1 MKTTLNRSCFF
12 FKLPI
17 RTGIHTAQST
27 QNMERNKECLVNV
40 SRYKFSLVISGLT
53 KMLQN
58 IDSMQVYGPDAERN
72 FCDSLLIV
80 LETLEKCL
88 TCQPH
93 DTSRLDETIL
103 VKNLLQELFRVRNLV
118 LNFMNLTSENGKMYN
133 QLLLLVSQ
141 VLYALSTQY
150 FNAVF
155 NRIPNCLALA
165 AQDESNVDQANELE
179 LIQHLNLDMRK
190 LSRLILEICNR
201 FRSLKKSTWLHLA
214 VYLERAIWNWLEN
227 YPQEF
232 DELQKKPNDELAD
245 CCERL
250 FDLFTSLCAE
260 SGRKKILV
268 WPLQMMLLVL
278 CPKIL
283 EEINNAENGAPLSP
297 EHQKK
302 KQFMD
307 EVRKALASHGHGSS
321 ASKPA
326 LLEAALLAAVNL
338 CKASTYI
345 NINDRNNILFILVH
359 SVYADLQNLL
369 FNPNKPYLRNNQNLA
384 ETESLLTEFFVAYF
398 RITPHNKNLLK
409 VCLQTTSPAIYHTVL
424 VSGLYR
430 IITQSRL
437 AWWPDVSPFYSKS
450 TEIRSMFLET
460 LNRVNH
466 HPPIRITQSLTFR
479 DKMNLKNKDKTED
492 NLMSKYNLL
501 LNMVRLL
508 NANPLLMLYSPQ
520 TRSSSDAQKATFD
533 LMNGLMSL
541 IQQSIMSDLAQEAMD
556 ALLCLHQPANIRLW
570 NLHSPAQAFWE
581 ISPQLLYSIAQKL
594 INRNIPNSCDV
605 LKWLREILVC
615 RIKFLQQHC
624 DYANLPG
631 CCTRGLLTSNIP
643 VIGDVNITTSTNTTG
658 VISSITAATTAT
670 TTGSSLSTAANYMQ
684 TNAYSNMSYTDGGVY
699 IGPAPS
705 SKTNSQNTPC
715 LSPFL
720 GPLGI
725 NPKRN
730 QMALIKLETVF
741 FTYLWSLD
749 LEAVLTSMSCF
760 RLLCQEAELWSNA
773 ATLATITSV
782 PDNEFVQRSDCECY
796 LVNPNLSAPSS
807 AETSDWAEN
816 SVLTTNLH
824 HSDLI
829 RKSPPPTV
837 NYKLVVSS
845 ASSSSTPPESTCVRF
860 QNPSTLYDNDSRT
873 RPNISGSCIALCN
886 CGCPLCTPVSYLPV
900 YTNVGSNPAVSRSIH
915 DSSSHSSFSTSLNS
929 DSNPTFCSE
938 YSDDSTTNFSTQTS
952 TKVINPILHTASPSD
967 KSCSWSLPAQWAFT
981 DFRLPDL
988 LPVYNVYAEIADHSR
1003 SIVTTGRAH
1012 LQKQILAL
1020 LRKINHQTQGNKLA
1034 WEHTYMIWL
1043 RSTKFLI
1050 NYPKSKASVPSNGT
1064 EDSCYDTTA
1073 NSANNNSV
1081 SGFSSASLGNSASI
1095 PSGLDSLSN
1104 QVDTAA
1110 SGMNIDGFSSA
1121 QGSTGM
1127 LLTIA
1132 NNTGGVSVS
1141 SASTGTSSFVSGS
1154 AISSGTSRYLAVKRR
1169 VSQQSPVN
1177 DHEIE
1182 DVLNEWANMT
1192 GFLCALGSVAL
1203 NIPPLP
1209 QGSSSLPSQIA
1220 SSGYSCDQTKTK
1232 PQQIHCPHYHYCS
1245 QHLLDH
1251 VHQHFDPNCLRA
1263 NYFLQSHRTNFIKS
1277 TNDVD
1282 QTDESHKCHSFH
1294 GACLSEL
1301 TAARRLSLVQSSLNQ
1316 DNQFSPVA
1324 QFIGNL
1330 LLLISCQHEKFGHQ
1344 IQKHVK
1350 ESIGNELNPLIYPI
1364 LFNQL
1369 RNHVDACF
1377 SGQGQQQV
1385 VVTETNTL
1393 FIENVIF
1400 IMRSILDKRTKSVD
1414 RLSDHL
1420 ELVSIES
1427 LMLNI
1432 VRYVRHLECV
1442 HSLQIKIKVCQ
1453 LVQKM
1458 MARREDL
1465 AFRQEMRFRNKLV
1478 DYLCDWI
1485 MGSSY
1490 HLNLSVQTNYLANNS
1505 TGTTIT
1511 TTMSTATTVASCNN
1525 SNVSGVF
1532 GLSNTSVANSLT
1544 SEFNENLSLSNSSL
1558 VNPPIFLPSGVGI
1571 PISQSQ
1577 NNSIAITSHNAQ
1589 LAYSNIVPS
1598 SGISGMVVNYG
1609 GVHSNITGYQGV
1621 PYCGPLTSG
1630 NFGLMNYGSQLQS
1643 SVNAWNRSD
1652 ILDYNC
1658 AWDNAT
1664 PNLGIG
1670 VGLIAHGQI
1679 SNSPF
1684 SPYFNTSELT
1694 SFSSMPYGTVNNNR
1708 LVTGGLSC
1716 IGQSQSWNVANSKST
1731 ALSGATSCQNYIS
1744 NSGNSLSTVSS
1755 SSGFNSISGQINVI
1769 KYGSNIPTSNVSSIS
1784 YSGQSSV
1791 ASIWSGASGINY
1803 ALYTGTNTTSAHV
1816 PAIAVSA
1823 VTTLSVGG
1831 YSSNVPNITSTA
1843 GIVAQTAAQTRELD
1857 LACMEAVAAL
1867 LHGMPLQ
1874 PEEIDRADLMD
1885 AKSHLFAKYFS
1896 LFMNLLNDVA
1906 DDREKGAE
1914 IRQNHTALRNVTVQA
1929 MSNLLNANIESGLV
1943 HAIGLGYH
1951 REPQSRAAFME
1962 VLTKILQQGTEF
1974 ETLAETAL
1982 AERYERLVGLVTM
1995 VGENG
2000 ELPIAM
2006 ALTQVV
2012 SCNNM
2017 DELARVL
2024 VTLFDAKQLL
2034 CQLFCNVF
2042 SKELESADSM
2052 QAPLRGNT
2060 MTSKIMNYCF
2070 KQFGRDYLQS
2080 VLGPVLME
2088 LVRRDA
2094 GNSGAYVTLAPP
2106 PPPPV
2111 IATIVGKNDINN
2123 KPVNTIKSDNIPN
2136 YNCMQLLDEMSSIST
2151 NELLEDITKFN
2162 QNKSNLSY
2170 EVDPRLLQSNE
2181 NLEDN
2186 QNNLIFATELLYNK
2200 LIKSV
2205 DSFPSRL
2212 RCMCRCLYKLIGHLG
2227 YGNQSTDQALN
2238 VLSTVVFL
2246 RFINPA
2252 VVSPYESG
2260 ILDFEPPSRV
2270 KRGLILIGKMM
2281 QNIANQLLF
2290 TKEPHMRIFDSVL
2303 QKHFESCRQFF
2314 KSIVEESTKP
2324 DKSLDPSTF
2333 NGLLDPL
2340 INNTSQLVVSSSW
2353 LSGAYPNSS
2362 TANPLEAIA
2371 PLTSDNVSSVSVC
2384 TNTGGG
2390 GGGVGG
2396 GGGSCMISF
2405 ISDDLIH
2412 ALHRLLFTNQ
2422 SKIGDYLAS
2431 NRDWKAVGRQPY
2443 DKMVTLLA
2451 HLGPPGHKSVDCM
2464 WNYLDIPSTRLEDW
2478 VLRGYQFRDSEEFKH
2493 LKNVNAFYQAGISRL
2508 GNPVFY
2514 YIARRYKSR
2523 EYQRVEYPFIIC
2535 LVSMTLDAYRNKP
2548 FEVVIDFTHTSVENR
2563 FKNDLL
2569 NKWANI
2575 IGPVLRE
2582 YLVAAYIYNCNSWVR
2597 EYTKIHDRFFSPI
2610 KGSRKLVFIDH
2621 PSRLNE
2627 YIEPDQQRLP
2637 AGTLVLEE
2645 DLRVFN
2651 GALKL
2656 SHKDT
2661 KVAIKVCT
2669 NAIQVTST
2677 EKTKV
2682 LGHSVILNDVY
2693 YASEIEEVCLVD
2705 NNQFTL
2711 TILNDNGPLSFIH
2724 DACDSIV
2731 QAIIHIRTRWALS
2744 QPDTPAIHAKIKPR
2758 DVPGTLLN
2766 IALLNLG
2773 SSDPNLR
2780 SAAYNLLCALT
2791 QTFNLKIEGQLLET
2805 KGLCIPGNNTLFITE
2820 ISNRLAQLE
2829 PHLTLEFLE
2838 ECIQGFSRSSIEM
2851 KHLCLEY
2858 ITPWLPNLTRF
2869 CRSDDAK
2876 RQKVNVIIDKLITLT
2891 IEEEQMYPSIQ
2902 IKIWG
2907 KLGQVPQLLGLV
2919 LDNFIQRSVSCG
2931 LGSLQAEIMADTS
2944 VALAAVN
2951 KQLVSKK
2958 VLSKLCRFIEKTCS
2972 APTTLLE
2979 QHPLWPETAP
2989 LLRYLLMLSF
2999 NNCLDI
3005 CTHLPRLFHIAT
3017 LLVCTGP
3024 LSLRASVHGFVINVI
3039 HSLCT
3044 SSLAKQI
3051 SEKTV
3056 HQLRQLLAE
3065 FTLPKFYEVFGIQ
3078 HVKCAPISAFPHF
3091 RPGERSGLIIGSAG
3105 PNNSSHTGSVALN
3118 IPPLTGH
3125 IGVISNLH
3133 HSQGSSSSISSNC
3146 SGGTCTSM
3154 SVDGVDLIS
3163 AKKDT
3168 SLQSSELKKP
3178 EFTRNT
3184 HPVLVMISDN
3194 CEETNLYQR
3203 MIPTSIETS
3212 QRTRQINDSLDNYE
3226 RNPYN
3231 HPHQKQHSFST
3242 DMFNLNPGNKA
3253 NSTFSDNYSLRLNQ
3267 TGQFIVPH
3275 LFNPCTSVP
3284 SSSYLPNHVISQP
3297 LDSLDNKPERLSL
3310 SSLEFLTDTLL
3321 EIMSLVIKEVPKFTH
3336 WLDQW
3341 TQLARKF
3348 AFQHNPAL
3356 QPRAIIVLGCICK
3369 RFTDTDIKQLL
3380 RIMSRAL
3387 ASYANELNM
3396 EKDLRHKTVN
3406 TGQAELYLIEAIII
3420 CLTRL
3425 LPLLPSDSETHQPL
3439 FWIALGILQLDE
3451 VSLYAAG
3458 LALLEQNLLTLD
3470 QNGTFERDS
3479 LSSIM
3484 MRCREQFI
3492 LQYKQMDHAVGLS
3505 FRDSFHFALVGH
3517 LLKGFRHPDV
3527 KTVARTIRVLNLLLG
3542 ITAKPIN
3549 RDKYQVSHESIAY
3562 LTALLPV
3569 SEEVRK
3575 RCRLK
3580 FRIPGT
3586 LVGTNE
3592 QELNKN
3598 CNNNNNNNT
3607 TMITKNSSS
3616 FTNATIYST
3625 NHTDWGGSNESLL
3638 DTLSSPQQSNSR
3650 GHNSVS
3656 LIKSLLPNNFIQ
3668 SNFNQ
3673 KINRP
3678 RFESNYTSNLLSS
3691 DNNTTQQLIRLSNDR
3706 QITTNTI
3713 SEMNQVQQSCHQ
3725 FPKRHAILSATD
3737 SLRSRS
3743 IDECMPSGNINS
3755 NTEQRSGNVLSQ
3767 IRDETVD
3774 SQNMNGSEFDD
3785 VSEDRNQINQRE
3797 QLLPNPIQ
3805 TEQKTSTGVLL
3816 DPSILTDEAT
3826 QALTIAVLTTLV
3838 RYTTDENESRVLYE
3852 FLADASMVFPRVFP
3866 VIHSLL
3872 DSKINYVLTHCHDQK
3887 ILSAVQS
3894 IIQNMIGN
3902 GETSV
3907 QQLHYLQSIGFG
3919 GLWRFSGHF
3928 SKANQ
3933 NADTAQLFVNFLEV
3947 LIDSHL
3953 PGEDLRTSYTP
3964 VLGLGNTG
3972 RASNLSS
3979 DSSLSLSSV
3988 HGPINE
3994 VSTVSV
4000 TSSITSAV
4008 TTATTNVDPS
4018 VNSEDRD
4025 GPSSISPITLV
4036 NVPCVL
4042 SNNDSEE
4049 LKTNF
4054 STIGSTPK
4062 DQQDLDSEYFSS
4074 RGRSGS
4080 NVSGFEHIIK

>member
-1 MKTTLNRSCFF
+1 MADKRPNEWVQLLLSRFDSQ
-12 FKLPI
+12 LPI

-103 VKNLLQELFRVRNLV
+103 VKNLLQELFR
-118 LNFMNLTSENGKMYN
+118 FMNLTSENGKMYN

-232 DELQKKPNDELAD
+232 DELQKKPIDELAD

-297 EHQKK
+297 EYQKK

-321 ASKPA
+321 GSKPA

-492 NLMSKYNLL
+492 NLMNKYNLL

-631 CCTRGLLTSNIP
+631 CCTRGLLTSNMP
-643 VIGDVNITTSTNTTG
+643 VR
-658 VISSITAATTAT
+658 
-670 TTGSSLSTAANYMQ
+670 
-684 TNAYSNMSYTDGGVY
+684 
-699 IGPAPS
+699 
-705 SKTNSQNTPC
+705 
-715 LSPFL
+715 
-720 GPLGI
+720 I

-760 RLLCQEAELWSNA
+760 RLLCQEAELW
-773 ATLATITSV
+773 T
-782 PDNEFVQRSDCECY
+782 
-796 LVNPNLSAPSS
+796 
-807 AETSDWAEN
+807 
-816 SVLTTNLH
+816 
-824 HSDLI
+824 
-829 RKSPPPTV
+829 
-837 NYKLVVSS
+837 
-845 ASSSSTPPESTCVRF
+845 
-860 QNPSTLYDNDSRT
+860 
-873 RPNISGSCIALCN
+873 
-886 CGCPLCTPVSYLPV
+886 
-900 YTNVGSNPAVSRSIH
+900 
-915 DSSSHSSFSTSLNS
+915 
-929 DSNPTFCSE
+929 
-938 YSDDSTTNFSTQTS
+938 
-952 TKVINPILHTASPSD
+952 
-967 KSCSWSLPAQWAFT
+967 QWAFT

-1064 EDSCYDTTA
+1064 EDSCA
-1073 NSANNNSV
+1073 
-1081 SGFSSASLGNSASI
+1081 
-1095 PSGLDSLSN
+1095 
-1104 QVDTAA
+1104 
-1110 SGMNIDGFSSA
+1110 
-1121 QGSTGM
+1121 
-1127 LLTIA
+1127 
-1132 NNTGGVSVS
+1132 
-1141 SASTGTSSFVSGS
+1141 
-1154 AISSGTSRYLAVKRR
+1154 SRYLAVKRR

-1209 QGSSSLPSQIA
+1209 QGSSSLSSQIA
-1220 SSGYSCDQTKTK
+1220 SSGYSCV
-1232 PQQIHCPHYHYCS
+1232 Y
-1245 QHLLDH
+1245 
-1251 VHQHFDPNCLRA
+1251 
-1263 NYFLQSHRTNFIKS
+1263 
-1277 TNDVD
+1277 
-1282 QTDESHKCHSFH
+1282 ESHKCHSFH
-1294 GACLSEL
+1294 GTCLSEL

-1485 MGSSY
+1485 MG
-1490 HLNLSVQTNYLANNS
+1490 
-1505 TGTTIT
+1505 I
-1511 TTMSTATTVASCNN
+1511 
-1525 SNVSGVF
+1525 
-1532 GLSNTSVANSLT
+1532 
-1544 SEFNENLSLSNSSL
+1544 
-1558 VNPPIFLPSGVGI
+1558 
-1571 PISQSQ
+1571 
-1577 NNSIAITSHNAQ
+1577 
-1589 LAYSNIVPS
+1589 
-1598 SGISGMVVNYG
+1598 
-1609 GVHSNITGYQGV
+1609 
-1621 PYCGPLTSG
+1621 
-1630 NFGLMNYGSQLQS
+1630 
-1643 SVNAWNRSD
+1643 
-1652 ILDYNC
+1652 
-1658 AWDNAT
+1658 
-1664 PNLGIG
+1664 
-1670 VGLIAHGQI
+1670 
-1679 SNSPF
+1679 
-1684 SPYFNTSELT
+1684 
-1694 SFSSMPYGTVNNNR
+1694 
-1708 LVTGGLSC
+1708 
-1716 IGQSQSWNVANSKST
+1716 
-1731 ALSGATSCQNYIS
+1731 
-1744 NSGNSLSTVSS
+1744 
-1755 SSGFNSISGQINVI
+1755 
-1769 KYGSNIPTSNVSSIS
+1769 
-1784 YSGQSSV
+1784 
-1791 ASIWSGASGINY
+1791 
-1803 ALYTGTNTTSAHV
+1803 
-1816 PAIAVSA
+1816 SA
-1823 VTTLSVGG
+1823 VTTLSVGS

-2042 SKELESADSM
+2042 SKEVTDSM
-2052 QAPLRGNT
+2052 QSPLRGNT

-2080 VLGPVLME
+2080 VLDM
-2088 LVRRDA
+2088 
-2094 GNSGAYVTLAPP
+2094 
-2106 PPPPV
+2106 
-2111 IATIVGKNDINN
+2111 
-2123 KPVNTIKSDNIPN
+2123 
-2136 YNCMQLLDEMSSIST
+2136 
-2151 NELLEDITKFN
+2151 TKFN

-2186 QNNLIFATELLYNK
+2186 QNNLIFATELLYKK

-2227 YGNQSTDQALN
+2227 YVNQSNDQALN

-2314 KSIVEESTKP
+2314 K
-2324 DKSLDPSTF
+2324 
-2333 NGLLDPL
+2333 
-2340 INNTSQLVVSSSW
+2340 
-2353 LSGAYPNSS
+2353 
-2362 TANPLEAIA
+2362 
-2371 PLTSDNVSSVSVC
+2371 VC
-2384 TNTGGG
+2384 GGG
-2390 GGGVGG
+2390 CGVGG

-2493 LKNVNAFYQAGISRL
+2493 LKNVNAFYQAGTSRL

-2610 KGSRKLVFIDH
+2610 KGSRKLIFIDH

-2869 CRSDDAK
+2869 CRSDDSK

-3078 HVKCAPISAFPHF
+3078 NVKCAPISAFPHF
-3091 RPGERSGLIIGSAG
+3091 RPG
-3105 PNNSSHTGSVALN
+3105 
-3118 IPPLTGH
+3118 
-3125 IGVISNLH
+3125 
-3133 HSQGSSSSISSNC
+3133 
-3146 SGGTCTSM
+3146 
-3154 SVDGVDLIS
+3154 
-3163 AKKDT
+3163 
-3168 SLQSSELKKP
+3168 
-3178 EFTRNT
+3178 
-3184 HPVLVMISDN
+3184 
-3194 CEETNLYQR
+3194 
-3203 MIPTSIETS
+3203 
-3212 QRTRQINDSLDNYE
+3212 
-3226 RNPYN
+3226 
-3231 HPHQKQHSFST
+3231 
-3242 DMFNLNPGNKA
+3242 
-3253 NSTFSDNYSLRLNQ
+3253 
-3267 TGQFIVPH
+3267 
-3275 LFNPCTSVP
+3275 VP
-3284 SSSYLPNHVISQP
+3284 SSSYLPNHAISQLSIP

-3542 ITAKPIN
+3542 IAAKPIN

-3598 CNNNNNNNT
+3598 SNNTNNT
-3607 TMITKNSSS
+3607 TMVTKNSSS
-3616 FTNATIYST
+3616 LTNATIYST

-3650 GHNSVS
+3650 SHNSVS

-3691 DNNTTQQLIRLSNDR
+3691 DNNTTQQQLIRSSNDR

-3713 SEMNQVQQSCHQ
+3713 SEMNQSQQSCQQ

-3743 IDECMPSGNINS
+3743 IDECMPSGSINS

-3767 IRDETVD
+3767 TRDETVD
-3774 SQNMNGSEFDD
+3774 SQIMNGTEFDD
-3785 VSEDRNQINQRE
+3785 ASEDKNQINHQE

-3894 IIQNMIGN
+3894 IIQNMISN

-3972 RASNLSS
+3972 RVSNLSS

-4000 TSSITSAV
+4000 TASITSTV

-4018 VNSEDRD
+4018 INSEHRD

-4042 SNNDSEE
+4042 SNNDSVE
-4049 LKTNF
+4049 LKSNF
-4054 STIGSTPK
+4054 STIGSTTK
-4062 DQQDLDSEYFSS
+4062 DQQDLNSKYFCS

-4080 NVSGFEHIIK
+4080 NVSSFDHIMKISSIN

>member
-1 MKTTLNRSCFF
+1 MADKRPNEWVQLLLSRFDSQ
-12 FKLPI
+12 LPI

-80 LETLEKCL
+80 LETLERCL

-278 CPKIL
+278 CPKVL

-321 ASKPA
+321 GSKPA

-369 FNPNKPYLRNNQNLA
+369 FNPTKPYLRNNQNLA

-437 AWWPDVSPFYSKS
+437 SWWPDVSPFYSKS

-624 DYANLPG
+624 NYANPSE
-631 CCTRGLLTSNIP
+631 CCTMGMLTSSML
-643 VIGDVNITTSTNTTG
+643 VSGDVNLTTNTSTTSVINSITT
-658 VISSITAATTAT
+658 VT
-670 TTGSSLSTAANYMQ
+670 TTTTVSSLPNYAQ
-684 TNAYSNMSYTDGGVY
+684 TSSNSNMSYTDGGVY
-699 IGPAPS
+699 IGPAPPR
-705 SKTNSQNTPC
+705 TNSQNTPC

-760 RLLCQEAELWSNA
+760 RLLCQEAELWSSA

-782 PDNEFVQRSDCECY
+782 PDNESAQHSDCECY
-796 LVNPNLSAPSS
+796 LTNPNLSAPSS
-807 AETSDWAEN
+807 TETSDWVE
-816 SVLTTNLH
+816 SSLTTNTNQ
-824 HSDLI
+824 SDLI
-829 RKSPPPTV
+829 RKSPPPKV

-845 ASSSSTPPESTCVRF
+845 ASSSSTPSESTCVRF
-860 QNPSTLYDNDSRT
+860 QNSSTPYDAESRT
-873 RPNISGSCIALCN
+873 RSNVTGSCIALCN
-886 CGCPLCTPVSYLPV
+886 CGCPLCTPVNYLPV
-900 YTNVGSNPAVSRSIH
+900 CTNIGGNPAVSQSVH

-938 YSDDSTTNFSTQTS
+938 YSDDSTKNFSTNTS
-952 TKVINPILHTASPSD
+952 TNVVNPILYTTSSLG
-967 KSCSWSLPAQWAFT
+967 KSYSLSLPAQWAFT

-1050 NYPKSKASVPSNGT
+1050 NYPKSKASVPPNGT

-1073 NSANNNSV
+1073 NLTSNTSV
-1081 SGFSSASLGNSASI
+1081 SGFSSSSLGNSPSI
-1095 PSGLDSLSN
+1095 SSGLDSITN
-1104 QVDTAA
+1104 QVDTTT
-1110 SGMNIDGFSSA
+1110 SGMNIDGFSSVA
-1121 QGSTGM
+1121 GSTG
-1127 LLTIA
+1127 LLLNIT

-1141 SASTGTSSFVSGS
+1141 SGSTGTSSFVSGC

-1203 NIPPLP
+1203 NLPPLP
-1209 QGSSSLPSQIA
+1209 QGSSLSSQTTSL
-1220 SSGYSCDQTKTK
+1220 GYSCDQTKMK
-1232 PQQIHCPHYHYCS
+1232 CQQIHCPHYHYCA
-1245 QHLLDH
+1245 QHLLNH
-1251 VHQHFDPNCLRA
+1251 VHQHFDPNCPRA
-1263 NYFLQSHRTNFIKS
+1263 NYFLQSHRANFNKS
-1277 TNDVD
+1277 TSDVD
-1282 QTDESHKCHSFH
+1282 QTDDSHKFHSFH
-1294 GACLSEL
+1294 GAYLSEL

-1369 RNHVDACF
+1369 RSHVDACF

-1505 TGTTIT
+1505 TGTTIST
-1511 TTMSTATTVASCNN
+1511 TISTSTTVASCNI
-1525 SNVSGVF
+1525 SNVSGMF
-1532 GLSNTSVANSLT
+1532 GSSNTSTASSLT
-1544 SEFNENLSLSNSSL
+1544 SEFNENVSLSSSSL
-1558 VNPPIFLPSGVGI
+1558 VNSSIFLPPGVGV
-1571 PISQSQ
+1571 PLSQSQ
-1577 NNSIAITSHNAQ
+1577 SNSVAITNQYSQ
-1589 LAYSNIVPS
+1589 LTCSNTAPNC
-1598 SGISGMVVNYG
+1598 GISGMTTNHS
-1609 GVHSNITGYQGV
+1609 GVHGNIPGYS
-1621 PYCGPLTSG
+1621 GPLTAG
-1630 NFGLMNYGSQLQS
+1630 NFGLMNYGSQGQS

-1652 ILDYNC
+1652 VLDPNY
-1658 AWDNAT
+1658 AWNNAT
-1664 PNLGIG
+1664 PNSGIG
-1670 VGLIAHGQI
+1670 VGLTAYGQL
-1679 SNSPF
+1679 SSGPF
-1684 SPYFNTSELT
+1684 SPYYSVTELN
-1694 SFSSMPYGTVNNNR
+1694 SYNSMPYGNVNNSR
-1708 LVTGGLSC
+1708 LASDGLSC
-1716 IGQSQSWNVANSKST
+1716 FGQSQPWNVTNSKST
-1731 ALSGATSCQNYIS
+1731 ALSGTASFQNYMSTGI
-1744 NSGNSLSTVSS
+1744 NSLPTVSS
-1755 SSGFNSISGQINVI
+1755 SSAFNAVSGQSNTN
-1769 KYGSNIPTSNVSSIS
+1769 KYGINTSTSNVSNIS
-1784 YSGQSSV
+1784 YPTQSSV
-1791 ASIWSGASGINY
+1791 TNAWSGASGVSC
-1803 ALYTGTNTTSAHV
+1803 ALYTGTNTTSTQV
-1816 PAIAVSA
+1816 PAIAISA
-1823 VTTLSVGG
+1823 PANLSAGS

-1874 PEEIDRADLMD
+1874 PEEVDRADLMD

-2042 SKELESADSM
+2042 SKELESAESM

-2080 VLGPVLME
+2080 VIGPVLME

-2094 GNSGAYVTLAPP
+2094 GNSSAYVPLAPLP
-2106 PPPPV
+2106 STMITTTV
-2111 IATIVGKNDINN
+2111 KNDVSNDTN
-2123 KPVNTIKSDNIPN
+2123 SN
-2136 YNCMQLLDEMSSIST
+2136 YNDIQKLSETSFINT
-2151 NELLEDITKFN
+2151 NELLEDMTKFT
-2162 QNKSNLSY
+2162 QNKLNLSY
-2170 EVDPRLLQSNE
+2170 EVDPRLLQANE

-2227 YGNQSTDQALN
+2227 YGNQSHDQALN

-2314 KSIVEESTKP
+2314 KAIVEESTKP

-2353 LSGAYPNSS
+2353 LSGAHANSS
-2362 TANPLEAIA
+2362 TGNPLEAIV
-2371 PLTSDNVSSVSVC
+2371 PLTSDNVSPISGC

-2390 GGGVGG
+2390 GGGGG
-2396 GGGSCMISF
+2396 GSVEGGGAGSCMISF

-2431 NRDWKAVGRQPY
+2431 NRDWKAVGRQPF

-2493 LKNVNAFYQAGISRL
+2493 LKNVNAFYQAGTSRL

-2669 NAIQVTST
+2669 NAIQVTTT

-2744 QPDTPAIHAKIKPR
+2744 QPDTPAIHAKIRPR

-2876 RQKVNVIIDKLITLT
+2876 RQKVNSIIDKLITLT

-3091 RPGERSGLIIGSAG
+3091 RPGERSGLITASVG
-3105 PNNSSHTGSVALN
+3105 PNNPSHTGSVALN
-3118 IPPLTGH
+3118 IPPIPGH
-3125 IGVISNLH
+3125 IGVISNLQ

-3154 SVDGVDLIS
+3154 SIDGIDLIN

-3168 SLQSSELKKP
+3168 GLQSSELKKS
-3178 EFTRNT
+3178 EFNRNT
-3184 HPVLVMISDN
+3184 HPVLIMIGDHG
-3194 CEETNLYQR
+3194 EDTNLCHR
-3203 MIPTSIETS
+3203 IITTSIENT
-3212 QRTRQINDSLDNYE
+3212 QRIRQINNSTDNCE

-3231 HPHQKQHSFST
+3231 LPHQKQHSFPT
-3242 DMFNLNPGNKA
+3242 DIFNLNSGNRM
-3253 NSTFSDNYSLRLNQ
+3253 NSTYPDNYSLRLNQ
-3267 TGQFIVPH
+3267 TGQFVGPH
-3275 LFNPCTSVP
+3275 IFNPCTSIP
-3284 SSSYLPNHVISQP
+3284 SSYLPNHVISQLSLP
-3297 LDSLDNKPERLSL
+3297 LDSSDNKPERLSL

-3369 RFTDTDIKQLL
+3369 SFTDTDIKQLL

-3439 FWIALGILQLDE
+3439 FWVALGILQLDE
-3451 VSLYAAG
+3451 VTLYAAG

-3479 LSSIM
+3479 LSCIM

-3527 KTVARTIRVLNLLLG
+3527 KTVARTIRVLNLLLA
-3542 ITAKPIN
+3542 IVAKPIN

-3592 QELNKN
+3592 QEVNKTSGT
-3598 CNNNNNNNT
+3598 NNNNNNT
-3607 TMITKNSSS
+3607 TITTKNSSS
-3616 FTNATIYST
+3616 FTSPTIYPA
-3625 NHTDWGGSNESLL
+3625 NNIDWGGSNESLL
-3638 DTLSSPQQSNSR
+3638 DTSSSPQQSNPRS
-3650 GHNSVS
+3650 HNSVS
-3656 LIKSLLPNNFIQ
+3656 LIKSLLPNPLIQ
-3668 SNFNQ
+3668 SNFYQ
-3673 KINRP
+3673 KTNRP
-3678 RFESNYTSNLLSS
+3678 RFELNYTSNLSLS
-3691 DNNTTQQLIRLSNDR
+3691 DNNNTQQQQQQQQLNRQLNDR
-3706 QITTNTI
+3706 QITANVV
-3713 SEMNQVQQSCHQ
+3713 SEVNQPQQSSQQ
-3725 FPKRHAILSATD
+3725 FSKHHLILNTTTD

-3743 IDECMPSGNINS
+3743 IDECITNGGSTSS
-3755 NTEQRSGNVLSQ
+3755 NTEQRLGNVLHQ
-3767 IRDETVD
+3767 IKDEITD
-3774 SQNMNGSEFDD
+3774 GQIISGSEFDD
-3785 VSEDRNQINQRE
+3785 VSTDKNQMNQRE
-3797 QLLPNPIQ
+3797 QLLPRFIQ
-3805 TEQKTSTGVLL
+3805 SEQNTSTGVLL

-3928 SKANQ
+3928 SKVC
-3933 NADTAQLFVNFLEV
+3933 L
-3947 LIDSHL
+3947 
-3953 PGEDLRTSYTP
+3953 
-3964 VLGLGNTG
+3964 
-3972 RASNLSS
+3972 
-3979 DSSLSLSSV
+3979 
-3988 HGPINE
+3988 
-3994 VSTVSV
+3994 
-4000 TSSITSAV
+4000 
-4008 TTATTNVDPS
+4008 
-4018 VNSEDRD
+4018 
-4025 GPSSISPITLV
+4025 
-4036 NVPCVL
+4036 
-4042 SNNDSEE
+4042 
-4049 LKTNF
+4049 
-4054 STIGSTPK
+4054 
-4062 DQQDLDSEYFSS
+4062 
-4074 RGRSGS
+4074 
-4080 NVSGFEHIIK
+4080 